1 MIFLFITM
9 LLAPALITIAGI
21 NLLLG
26 TGKSSALLFF
36 IGIAMAIGTIYF
48 GKLNISKI
56 SAKQDSINDKTL
68 NKETQIITG
77 NDTIKTYDIVWKQE
91 ITL

>member
-1 MIFLFITM
+1 MMIFLFITM
-9 LLAPALITIAGI
+9 LLAPALITIDGI

-48 GKLNISKI
+48 GKSNISKI
-56 SAKQDSINDKTL
+56 SAKQDSVNNKTL
-68 NKETQIITG
+68 NKETQVITG
-77 NDTIKTYDIVWKQE
+77 NDTIKTYDIVWKQKN
-91 ITL
+91 

>member
-48 GKLNISKI
+48 GKSNISKI

-77 NDTIKTYDIVWKQE
+77 NDPIKTYDMIWKQKN
-91 ITL
+91 

>member
-48 GKLNISKI
+48 GKSNISKI

-77 NDTIKTYDIVWKQE
+77 NDTIKTYDIVWKQKN
-91 ITL
+91 

>member
-1 MIFLFITM
+1 MMIFLFITM

-48 GKLNISKI
+48 GKSNISKI
-56 SAKQDSINDKTL
+56 SAKQDSIDDKTL

-77 NDTIKTYDIVWKQE
+77 NDTIKTYDIVWKQKK
-91 ITL
+91 

>member
-1 MIFLFITM
+1 MMIFLFITM

-48 GKLNISKI
+48 GKSNISKI
-56 SAKQDSINDKTL
+56 SAKQDSIDDKTL

-77 NDTIKTYDIVWKQE
+77 NDTIKTYDIVWKQKN
-91 ITL
+91 

>member
-1 MIFLFITM
+1 MMIFLFITM

-48 GKLNISKI
+48 GKSNISKI

-77 NDTIKTYDIVWKQE
+77 NDTIKTYDIVWKQKN
-91 ITL
+91 

>member
-48 GKLNISKI
+48 GKSNISKI
-56 SAKQDSINDKTL
+56 SAKHDSINDKTL

-77 NDTIKTYDIVWKQE
+77 NDTIKTYEIVWKQE

>member
-48 GKLNISKI
+48 GKSNISKI
-56 SAKQDSINDKTL
+56 SAKQDSIDDKTL

-77 NDTIKTYDIVWKQE
+77 NDTIKTYDIVWKQKN
-91 ITL
+91 

>member
-1 MIFLFITM
+1 MMIFLFITM

-48 GKLNISKI
+48 GKSNISKI
-56 SAKQDSINDKTL
+56 SAKQDSIDDKTL

-77 NDTIKTYDIVWKQE
+77 NYTIKTYDIVWKQKN
-91 ITL
+91 

>member
-1 MIFLFITM
+1 MMIFLFITM

-48 GKLNISKI
+48 GKSNISKI
-56 SAKQDSINDKTL
+56 SAKQDSVNNKTL
-68 NKETQIITG
+68 NKETQVITG
-77 NDTIKTYDIVWKQE
+77 NDTIKTYDIVWKQKN
-91 ITL
+91 

>member
-36 IGIAMAIGTIYF
+36 IGIAMAICTIYF
-48 GKLNISKI
+48 GKSNISKI
-56 SAKQDSINDKTL
+56 SAKHDSINDKTL

-77 NDTIKTYDIVWKQE
+77 NDTIKTYEIVWKQE

>member
-1 MIFLFITM
+1 MMIFLFITM

-48 GKLNISKI
+48 GKSNISKI

-77 NDTIKTYDIVWKQE
+77 NDTIKTYEIVWKQKN
-91 ITL
+91 

>member
-9 LLAPALITIAGI
+9 LLAPALINIAGI

-26 TGKSSALLFF
+26 TGKSTALLFF

-48 GKLNISKI
+48 GKSNISKI
-56 SAKQDSINDKTL
+56 SAKQDSVN
-68 NKETQIITG
+68 NKNT
-77 NDTIKTYDIVWKQE
+77 
-91 ITL
+91 